1 MPHILALDQGTSSS
15 RALLFDETGEMVAQA
30 QEPLTQHYPRPG
42 WVEHD
47 PEEIWQTQLDMAR
60 QVLARAGVGPA
71 EVAAIGIAN
80 QRETALL
87 WERASGAPLHR
98 ALVWQDRRTAGHCAR
113 LREEGCEDLVRE
125 KTGLLLDPYFS
136 ATKIAW
142 LLDHV
147 PGARGRAEKGELAAG
162 TVDSWLV
169 WKLSGGEHLTDIT
182 NASRTLLLDL
192 RRGTWD
198 QELLDLFGIPP
209 ELLPRIA
216 PSSGVVAR
224 TLPALLGASIPIAGM
239 AGDQQA
245 ALFGQQCTRPGL
257 AKNTYGT
264 GCFLLRHTGTEP
276 IISHHRL
283 LSTAAWQLEG
293 KPPEYAL
300 EGSVFVGGAA
310 IQWLRDGLGIIDSA
324 PQVNELAASVPN
336 SGGVVVVPAF
346 AGLGAPH
353 WDPEARGTIFGLTR
367 GTTAA
372 HLARATLEG
381 IALQVADL
389 LEAMEADAGVGLSAL
404 RVDGGASASD
414 LLMQMQADVLGIPV
428 ERPALTETTA
438 LGAAYLAGLGVG
450 LWPEVAALAGQ
461 WRLERRF
468 EPGMAAG
475 AREALKE
482 RWHRALERS
491 LGWGGQ

>member
-1 MPHILALDQGTSSS
+1 MPYILAMDQGTSSS
-15 RALLFDETGEMVAQA
+15 RALLFDEAGAMVAQA
-30 QEPLTQHYPRPG
+30 QQPLTQHYPQPG

-47 PEEIWQTQLDMAR
+47 PEEIWEGQIGTAR
-60 QVLARAGVGPA
+60 QVLAEAGIDA
-71 EVAAIGIAN
+71 REVAALGIAN

-87 WERASGAPLHR
+87 WERASGKALHR
-98 ALVWQDRRTAGHCAR
+98 ALVWQDRRTAGHCVL
-113 LREEGCEDLVRE
+113 LREEGCEELVRE

-147 PGARGRAEKGELAAG
+147 PGARARAERGELAAG
-162 TVDSWLV
+162 TIDSWLV
-169 WKLSGGEHLTDIT
+169 WKLSGGEHLTDLS
-182 NASRTLLLDL
+182 NASRTSLLDL
-192 RRGTWD
+192 GRCTWD
-198 QELLDLFGIPP
+198 EELLQLFGIPLA
-209 ELLPRIA
+209 LLPRIV

-224 TLPALLGASIPIAGM
+224 SLPALLGASIPIAGM

-276 IISHHRL
+276 VTSRYRL
-283 LSTAAWQLEG
+283 LSTVAWQLEG
-293 KPPEYAL
+293 QPPEYAL

-324 PQVNELAASVPN
+324 PQVNELAASVPD

-367 GTTAA
+367 GTTAG

-381 IALQVADL
+381 IALQVVDL
-389 LEAMEADAGVGLSAL
+389 LAAMEADTGAPLSAL
-404 RVDGGASASD
+404 RVDGGAAASD
-414 LLMQMQADVLGIPV
+414 LLMQLQADVLGIPV
-428 ERPALTETTA
+428 ERPVLAETTA

-450 LWPEVAALAGQ
+450 MWPDVGALTGQ
-461 WRLERRF
+461 WQLERRF
-468 EPGMAAG
+468 EPAMAAG
-475 AREALKE
+475 ARQALKE
-482 RWHRALERS
+482 RWHRALERC
-491 LGWGGQ
+491 LGWGGA